1 MLMNNRLTQSDP
13 YRTIISLGFFCGVA
27 KELKRFGLRKKSF
40 PFDWLITD
48 GETVIEFIA
57 NDFSGFLDEDSLVR
71 DAERPDIIH
80 NTKYKTIF
88 LHDFPVGETVAEHL
102 PANRKKYQRRIERFY
117 RSLRQGAL
125 CVRYIADQKEC
136 DYWESNL
143 THLLSLLQQFNEK
156 NEVLFIAN
164 SDVNSE
170 KLYLY
175 SVDKIPGGLVA
186 DFFIN
191 SNKRLFEDLIF
202 KNLCGIGKI
211 KARGKYLKQALKQ
224 RWKR

>member
-1 MLMNNRLTQSDP
+1 MLLNNRPTQSAP
-13 YRTIISLGFFCGVA
+13 HGTIISLGFFCGVA

-48 GETVIEFIA
+48 GETAIEFIA

-71 DAERPDIIH
+71 DVERPDIIH
-80 NTKYKTIF
+80 NKNCKTMF
-88 LHDFPVGETVAEHL
+88 LHDFPVGKPLTEHL
-102 PANRKKYQRRIERFY
+102 PANRKKYQRRIKRFY
-117 RSLRQGAL
+117 KTLRQGAL
-125 CVRYIADQKEC
+125 CVRYMADQKEC
-136 DYWESNL
+136 DYWES
-143 THLLSLLQQFNEK
+143 TFTRLLSLLQQFNK
-156 NEVLFIAN
+156 NNEVLFIAN

-175 SVDKIPGGLVA
+175 SVDKVPGGLVA

-191 SNKRLFEDLIF
+191 SNKQLFEDLIL
-202 KNLCGIGKI
+202 KNLRGIGKI